1 MFHKSGPKIAGM
13 NSRNVLNIVGHIP
26 PKGAFAMHI
35 GYARTS
41 TLDQVAGFEAQQ
53 RDLAAAGCEKVYCE
67 QVSSVA
73 HRTELEAAMEFARDG
88 DCLVVTRLDRLAR
101 SVSDLVRIT
110 ELLAAKG
117 VTLRVLALGL
127 DTATPTGQLMLN
139 LLSAVAQFER
149 QIMLERQ
156 REGIAKAKREGKY
169 KGRAPTARRQ
179 ATAVLALRAKGVSA
193 GDIARKLGLARSS
206 VYRVINAAQPR
217 T

>member
-1 MFHKSGPKIAGM
+1 
-13 NSRNVLNIVGHIP
+13 
-26 PKGAFAMHI
+26 
-35 GYARTS
+35 
-41 TLDQVAGFEAQQ
+41 
-53 RDLAAAGCEKVYCE
+53 
-67 QVSSVA
+67 VSSA
-73 HRTELEAAMEFARDG
+73 APHRSELEAAMEFARDG

-101 SVSDLVRIT
+101 SVADLVRIT
-110 ELLAAKG
+110 ERLAAKG
-117 VTLRVLALGL
+117 VTLRVLALSL

-179 ATAVLALRAKGVSA
+179 ATAVVALRAEGVSP
-193 GDIARKLGLARSS
+193 GDIGRKLGLARSS

>member
-1 MFHKSGPKIAGM
+1 
-13 NSRNVLNIVGHIP
+13 
-26 PKGAFAMHI
+26 MHI

-101 SVSDLVRIT
+101 SVADLVRIT

-117 VTLRVLALGL
+117 VTLRVLALSL

-179 ATAVLALRAKGVSA
+179 ATAVMALRAEGVSP
-193 GDIARKLGLARSS
+193 GDIGRKLGLARSS
-206 VYRVINAAQPR
+206 VYRVINAAQP
-217 T
+217 TT

>member
-1 MFHKSGPKIAGM
+1 
-13 NSRNVLNIVGHIP
+13 
-26 PKGAFAMHI
+26 MHI

-53 RDLAAAGCEKVYCE
+53 RDLAAAGCVKVYCE

-73 HRTELEAAMEFARDG
+73 RRAELEAAIDFAREG

-101 SVSDLVRIT
+101 SVGDLVKIT
-110 ELLAAKG
+110 EQLAAKG
-117 VTLRVLALGL
+117 VTLKVLALSL

-169 KGRAPTARRQ
+169 KGRAPTARRH
-179 ATAVLALRAKGVSA
+179 ATAVMALRAEGVSP
-193 GDIARKLGLARSS
+193 GDIARKLGVARSS
-206 VYRVINAAQPR
+206 VYRVIKEAQL
-217 T
+217 TS

>member
-1 MFHKSGPKIAGM
+1 
-13 NSRNVLNIVGHIP
+13 
-26 PKGAFAMHI
+26 MHI

-67 QVSSVA
+67 QVSSAA
-73 HRTELEAAMEFARDG
+73 HRSELEAAMEFARDG

-101 SVSDLVRIT
+101 SVADLVRIT

-117 VTLRVLALGL
+117 VTLRVLALSL

-193 GDIARKLGLARSS
+193 GEIARKLGLARSS
-206 VYRVINAAQPR
+206 VYRIINAAQP
-217 T
+217 TT

>member
-1 MFHKSGPKIAGM
+1 M
-13 NSRNVLNIVGHIP
+13 
-26 PKGAFAMHI
+26 
-35 GYARTS
+35 
-41 TLDQVAGFEAQQ
+41 
-53 RDLAAAGCEKVYCE
+53 
-67 QVSSVA
+67 A

-88 DCLVVTRLDRLAR
+88 DCLFVTRLDRLAR

-110 ELLAAKG
+110 VGLTEKG
-117 VTLRVLALGL
+117 VTLRVLALSL

-179 ATAVLALRAKGVSA
+179 ATAGLALRAKGVSA

-206 VYRVINAAQPR
+206 VYRVINAAQPMA
-217 T
+217 

>member
-1 MFHKSGPKIAGM
+1 
-13 NSRNVLNIVGHIP
+13 
-26 PKGAFAMHI
+26 MHI

-67 QVSSVA
+67 QVSSAA

-117 VTLRVLALGL
+117 VTLRVLALSL

-156 REGIAKAKREGKY
+156 REGIAKAKGEGKY